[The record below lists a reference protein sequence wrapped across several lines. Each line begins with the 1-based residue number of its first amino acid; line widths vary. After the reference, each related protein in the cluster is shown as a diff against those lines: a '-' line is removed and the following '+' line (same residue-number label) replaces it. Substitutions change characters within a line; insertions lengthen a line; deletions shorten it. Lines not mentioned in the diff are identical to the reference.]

1 MSVIAPVEEP
11 EEGLIQLREEMT
23 FTFEG
28 LMHKEIQ
35 SNRCAEALIS
45 KVKNLKY
52 L

>member
-1 MSVIAPVEEP
+1 MSVIAPAEEP
-11 EEGLIQLREEMT
+11 EEGEIQLTEQFT

-45 KVKNLKY
+45 KVRNI
-52 L
+52 